1 MMLLAALG
9 WASESFASRGEIG
22 AAGRGGD
29 GDIAAA
35 WEERNGEGK
44 GGRECINLEPRHP
57 PGGFLQVR
65 PANGLFI
72 RKLPCKYLCT
82 YIARIAFEKE
92 R

>member
-57 PGGFLQVR
+57 PGVFSTGTPLQR
-65 PANGLFI
+65 AFY
-72 RKLPCKYLCT
+72 RKTPV
-82 YIARIAFEKE
+82 
-92 R
+92 